1 MCVTCGCDD
10 PNAAPM
16 AHSHEHEHQGGH
28 GHGHVGVALRAR
40 KTNTVRLEKALLS
53 KNQRLADQ
61 NRAWLAARSCLAF
74 NLMGSPGAGK
84 TALLEAIVRRAPE
97 LRISVIE
104 GDQATER
111 DAERIRKAGCRA
123 VQINTGTGCHL
134 DAHSVAHGLE
144 TLAPEPGSRV
154 VLENVGNL
162 VCPALFDLGEAAR
175 IVVLSVTEGDD
186 KPLKYPHMFRA
197 CDALVLNK
205 IDLLPHV
212 DFDVE
217 RALGFARDLN
227 PRLLTFPVSATRG
240 EGLEPLCAWL
250 GSLGARET
258 A

>member
-10 PNAAPM
+10 PNATEEGHTHEHT
-16 AHSHEHEHQGGH
+16 HSHA
-28 GHGHVGVALRAR
+28 GVALRAR
-40 KTNTVRLEKALLS
+40 KTNTVRLERALLS

-61 NRAWLAARSCLAF
+61 NRAWLGARSCLAF

-97 LRISVIE
+97 LGISVIE

-111 DAERIRKAGCRA
+111 DAERIRQAGCRA
-123 VQINTGTGCHL
+123 IQINTGTGCHL

-144 TLAPEPGSRV
+144 TLAPEHGSRV

-186 KPLKYPHMFRA
+186 KPLKYPHMFRS

-205 IDLLPHV
+205 IDLLPYV

-217 RALGFARDLN
+217 RALGYARDLN
-227 PRLLTFPVSATRG
+227 PKLLAFPVSATRG

-250 GSLGARET
+250 GSVAGARES